1 MQTRM
6 PGNKQPI
13 DIVYLWVDGSD
24 PVWRHKRQ
32 QAYARWVLQ
41 HPDELAAHGNA
52 AGRYRDNGELRFNLR
67 ALEKFFPHH
76 GHIYI
81 VTDGQTPAWLR
92 SSRRVSIVDHRALL
106 ARSAPLVFD
115 SGHIESYLHHI
126 AGLSER
132 FIYLNDDVFFGA
144 PVDPAWWFEDRLK
157 VFMEP
162 VLIPDYDALQP
173 HETAL
178 VNASIRS
185 GQWLAQRYPHYRHVS
200 RIYAHTPRAM
210 LKSAMHELEH
220 LARDWFA
227 QVRSTEFRSWRI
239 PSIVPDLA
247 PRWMVQR
254 GYAEQL
260 VLNPLHISTGDA
272 HAVQQFD
279 ALLNDFGT
287 LPFFCLNDTCDEA
300 HPDDP
305 RLQRIART
313 LEQLLPEPSSFEY
326 AEQERFA
333 A

>member
-1 MQTRM
+1 M
-6 PGNKQPI
+6 PGKNAPV

-24 PVWRHKRQ
+24 PAWRRKRQ
-32 QAYARWVLQ
+32 QAYARWVQQ
-41 HPDELAAHGNA
+41 HPDELALHGNA

-67 ALEKFFPHH
+67 ALEKFFPNH

-81 VTDGQTPAWLR
+81 VTDGQTPDWLR

-106 ARSAPLVFD
+106 ARSASLVFD

-126 AGLSER
+126 PGLSER

-144 PVDPAWWFEDRLK
+144 PVDPAWWFEGRLK

-173 HETAL
+173 RETAL

-185 GQWLAQRYPHYRHVS
+185 GQWLAQRYPQYRHVS
-200 RIYAHTPRAM
+200 RVYAHTPRAM

-220 LARDWFA
+220 LAQDWFA
-227 QVRSTEFRSWRI
+227 QVRSTVFRSWRI
-239 PSIVPDLA
+239 PAIVPDLA

-272 HAVQQFD
+272 HAAQQFD
-279 ALLNDFGT
+279 ALLHGFGT

-300 HPDDP
+300 RQDDP
-305 RLQRIART
+305 RLERIART

-326 AEQERFA
+326 EYEYEEIRA